1 MQQLSTDQQVQALRF
16 IEFLAFEGGDR
27 QVLKS
32 NQDTPVNDESIV
44 SCYDL
49 TKKWIGIVD
58 DLPDDLAVNPKYM
71 EGVWSMIEQRI
82 ILDTGGNHRKVV
94 E

>member
-1 MQQLSTDQQVQALRF
+1 MTILEKALSTMQQLSTDQQVQALRF

-32 NQDTPVNDESIV
+32 NQDTPVSDESIV

-58 DLPDDLAVNPKYM
+58 DLPDDLSVNPKYM
-71 EGVWSMIEQRI
+71 EGY
-82 ILDTGGNHRKVV
+82 GA
-94 E
+94 

>member
-1 MQQLSTDQQVQALRF
+1 MTILEKALTTMQQLSTDQQVQALRF

-44 SCYDL
+44 
-49 TKKWIGIVD
+49 
-58 DLPDDLAVNPKYM
+58 LAM
-71 EGVWSMIEQRI
+71 
-82 ILDTGGNHRKVV
+82 T
-94 E
+94 